1 MFILFTLFT
10 ERDERRNNSMI
21 DYDKIKEIERN
32 QIKDICFQM
41 EESYRQL
48 HPYNYFISKTDVRA
62 ALMIVAIQNVE
73 KKLDE
78 LTAEIKKSNKGD

>member
-1 MFILFTLFT
+1 
-10 ERDERRNNSMI
+10 MI

-78 LTAEIKKSNKGD
+78 ILDLMEQKGTS